1 MSAYDLPAVQLAVN
15 DYAVGIGPMVIG
27 VCIVIVLIAAVW
39 LGMRRM
45 GRGPA
50 VPRGP
55 RPRSGAWQTRQ
66 EHDSGAPDDHGPGH
80 QESTARTHESRQ
92 PEPDEMPQDGRRR
105 LPYEVHSSGVRAGRE
120 RTHGK
125 RHSGPNVD

>member
-1 MSAYDLPAVQLAVN
+1 MSAYDLPTVQLALN
-15 DYAVGIGPMVIG
+15 DYEVGIGPLVIG
-27 VCIVIVLIAAVW
+27 ICIVLVLIAAVW

-45 GRGPA
+45 GRDPA
-50 VPRGP
+50 VPRGE
-55 RPRSGAWQTRQ
+55 RPRSGSWQTRQ

-80 QESTARTHESRQ
+80 QGVSARTHESRQ

-105 LPYEVHSSGVRAGRE
+105 MPYEVHSSGVREGRE
-120 RTHGK
+120 RAHGK